1 MKDKEIVQVQNRVF
15 VYYSNKGLVYRHPT
29 GVNWKDRNLPQNEQL
44 LSSLV
49 KKLRDIIH
57 SYRMEHGANPPRDY
71 VKSWMKDETQQ
82 KEGLMDYYREFW
94 NYKSN
99 EVKNGNLQPHS
110 LIDYRTLRSALTEFE
125 KETRKK
131 FQLTDITEDFV
142 NRFKGFLLNKRK
154 LNNNSTKKRLKSLK
168 VFINYCEDKK
178 YFRLDFNFSKIKVKT
193 YDPTVI
199 SLTEQEFQQLRE
211 WDAGKYQKVKDL
223 FILGCLT
230 SLRFSDLKSIGKHN
244 IINDQI
250 VIKSIKTDVQHL
262 IPLTPT
268 CKEILEKYNYNLNFF
283 TNQTY
288 NRLLKKMAKD
298 SGFFDTEVTV
308 IVQHGNVKKEIRKPK
323 YQFFGS
329 HLARRTN
336 ITRNLMKQI
345 PLPVVMSVA
354 GLKQMSTV
362 LKYMEKYGSI
372 NDYTKKMEE

>member
-1 MKDKEIVQVQNRVF
+1 
-15 VYYSNKGLVYRHPT
+15 
-29 GVNWKDRNLPQNEQL
+29 
-44 LSSLV
+44 
-49 KKLRDIIH
+49 
-57 SYRMEHGANPPRDY
+57 MEHGTNPPRDY
-71 VKSWMKDETQQ
+71 VKSWMRDETPQ
-82 KEGLMDYYREFW
+82 KKGLMDYYREFW

-99 EVKNGNLQPHS
+99 EVKNGNLQTHS

-125 KETRKK
+125 KEARKK

-211 WDAGKYQKVKDL
+211 WDAVKYQRVKDL

-230 SLRFSDLKSIGKHN
+230 SLRFSDLTSIGKHN

-250 VIKSIKTDVQHL
+250 VIKSIKTDIQHL

-268 CKEILEKYNYNLNFF
+268 CKEILEKYDYHLNFF

-288 NRLLKKMAKD
+288 NRLLKKMAKE
-298 SGFFDTEVTV
+298 SGLFNTEVTV
-308 IVQHGNVKKEIRKPK
+308 IVQRGNEKKEIRKPK
-323 YQFFGS
+323 YQLFGS